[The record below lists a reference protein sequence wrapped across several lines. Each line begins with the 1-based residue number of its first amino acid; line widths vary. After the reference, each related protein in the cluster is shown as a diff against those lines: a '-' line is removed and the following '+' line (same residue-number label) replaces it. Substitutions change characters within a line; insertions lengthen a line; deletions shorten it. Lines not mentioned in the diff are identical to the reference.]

1 MSEVMTRLREEH
13 RNIAKV
19 LTPEDWGEIDAR
31 ITGEQD
37 PLFGA
42 EVAEDIAVLRDGI
55 LNWEREDEA
64 LEAPARPSDGP
75 VA

>member
-1 MSEVMTRLREEH
+1 MSKVMTRLREEH

-19 LTPEDWGEIDAR
+19 LTPKDWGEIDAR
-31 ITGEQD
+31 VTGEQD

-42 EVAEDIAVLRDGI
+42 EIAEGFTVLRDDI

-64 LEAPARPSDGP
+64 LEAPARPNDDP